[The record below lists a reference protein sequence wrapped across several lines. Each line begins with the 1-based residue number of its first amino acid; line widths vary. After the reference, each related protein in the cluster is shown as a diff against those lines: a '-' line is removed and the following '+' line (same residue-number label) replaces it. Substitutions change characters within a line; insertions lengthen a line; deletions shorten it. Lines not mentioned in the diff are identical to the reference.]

1 MFRNVRLYRLH
12 SDWPESVEE
21 LAGKLLNQAFKPCGS
36 LAERSTGWEPPA
48 GESETI
54 LARRL
59 GGADLL
65 RLRSQTRL
73 LPPAAINE
81 ALEERVREFR
91 NRTQRDPDRKEKR
104 ELKDEVHAELVPKAL
119 LKSERTWG
127 FYLASEKLIG
137 IDTAS
142 DTQAERFLETLRD
155 ALATLQVTPL
165 AFKQSLAGLLTRIF
179 LGQGP
184 VNFVPGRECR
194 MLDPSVGGASVNWLD
209 IELTDASVR
218 RHVREGL
225 KLDRLAVVF
234 NDLLSCVIDQEGVL
248 RKFKLQGL
256 DTAGP
261 EYDASDN
268 DEPLARLDAEFALLT
283 GTLRRLFASLQ
294 KHLGG
299 YD

>member
-1 MFRNVRLYRLH
+1 MFRNLRLYRLQ
-12 SDWPESVEE
+12 SDWPESAEE
-21 LAGKLLNQAFKPCGS
+21 LAGKLLNTAFKPCGS
-36 LAERSTGWEPPA
+36 FTERSSGWEAPG
-48 GESETI
+48 GETETI
-54 LARRL
+54 LARRI

-91 NRTQRDPDRKEKR
+91 NRTQRDPGRKEKR
-104 ELKDEVHAELVPKAL
+104 ELKEAVHAELVPKAL

-127 FYLASEKLIG
+127 FYLASEKLLG

-142 DTQAERFLETLRD
+142 DTQADRFLEMLRD

-165 AFKQSLAGLLTRIF
+165 GFKQSLAGLLTRIF

-184 VNFVPGRECR
+184 TNFVLGRECR
-194 MLDPSVGGASVNWLD
+194 MLDPSVGGASVSWLD

-218 RHVREGL
+218 RHVRDGL
-225 KLDRLAVVF
+225 RLDRLAVVF
-234 NDLLSCVIDQEGVL
+234 DDLLSCVIDQEGVL
-248 RKFKLQGL
+248 RKLKLLGL
-256 DTAGP
+256 DAST
-261 EYDASDN
+261 EYDAADTE
-268 DEPLARLDAEFALLT
+268 EPLARLDAEFALLT
-283 GTLRRLFASLQ
+283 GTLRRLLTSLQ

>member
-1 MFRNVRLYRLH
+1 MFRNLRLYRLQ
-12 SDWPESVEE
+12 SDWPESAEE
-21 LAGKLLNQAFKPCGS
+21 LAGKLLNTAFKPCGS
-36 LAERSTGWEPPA
+36 FTERSSGWEAPG
-48 GESETI
+48 GETETI
-54 LARRL
+54 LARRI

-91 NRTQRDPDRKEKR
+91 NRTQRDPGRKEKR
-104 ELKDEVHAELVPKAL
+104 ELTEAVHAELVPKAL

-127 FYLASEKLIG
+127 FYLASEKLLG

-142 DTQAERFLETLRD
+142 DTQADRFLETLRD

-165 AFKQSLAGLLTRIF
+165 GFKQSLAGLLTRIF

-184 VNFVPGRECR
+184 TNFVLGRECR
-194 MLDPSVGGASVNWLD
+194 MLDPSVGGASVSWLD

-218 RHVREGL
+218 RHVRDGL
-225 KLDRLAVVF
+225 RLDRLAVVF
-234 NDLLSCVIDQEGVL
+234 DDLLSCVIDQEGVL
-248 RKFKLQGL
+248 RKLKLLGL
-256 DTAGP
+256 DAST
-261 EYDASDN
+261 EYDAADTE
-268 DEPLARLDAEFALLT
+268 EPLARLDAEFALLT
-283 GTLRRLFASLQ
+283 GTLRRLLTSLQ

>member
-1 MFRNVRLYRLH
+1 MFRNLRLYRLQ
-12 SDWPESVEE
+12 SDWPESAEE
-21 LAGKLLNQAFKPCGS
+21 LAGKLLNTAFKPCGS
-36 LAERSTGWEPPA
+36 FTERSSGWEAPG
-48 GESETI
+48 GETETI
-54 LARRL
+54 LARRI

-91 NRTQRDPDRKEKR
+91 NRTQRDPGRKEKR
-104 ELKDEVHAELVPKAL
+104 ELKEAVHAELVPKAL

-127 FYLASEKLIG
+127 FYLASEKLLG

-142 DTQAERFLETLRD
+142 DTQADRFLETLRD
-155 ALATLQVTPL
+155 ALATLRVTPL
-165 AFKQSLAGLLTRIF
+165 GFKQSLAGLLTRIF

-184 VNFVPGRECR
+184 TNFVLGRECR
-194 MLDPSVGGASVNWLD
+194 MLDPSVGGASVSWLD

-225 KLDRLAVVF
+225 RLDRLAIVF
-234 NDLLSCVIDQEGVL
+234 DDLLSCVIDQEGVL
-248 RKFKLQGL
+248 RKLKLLGL
-256 DTAGP
+256 DAST
-261 EYDASDN
+261 EYDAADTA
-268 DEPLARLDAEFALLT
+268 EPLARLDAEFALPT
-283 GTLRRLFASLQ
+283 GTLRRLLTSLQ

>member
-12 SDWPESVEE
+12 SDWPESAEE
-21 LAGKLLNQAFKPCGS
+21 LAGKLLNAAFKPCGS
-36 LAERSTGWEPPA
+36 FTERSSGWEAPG
-48 GESETI
+48 GETETI
-54 LARRL
+54 LTRRL

-81 ALEERVREFR
+81 ALEERIREFR
-91 NRTQRDPDRKEKR
+91 NRTQRDPGRKEKR

-127 FYLASEKLIG
+127 FYLAREKLIG

-142 DTQAERFLETLRD
+142 DTQAERFLETLRN

-179 LGQGP
+179 MGQGP
-184 VNFVPGRECR
+184 ASFVPGRECR
-194 MLDPSVGGASVNWLD
+194 MLDPSVGGASVSWLD

-225 KLDRLAVVF
+225 RLDRLAVEF
-234 NDLLSCVIDQEGVL
+234 DDLLSCVIDQEGIL
-248 RKFKLQGL
+248 RKLKFQGFDDATEY
-256 DTAGP
+256 DTA
-261 EYDASDN
+261 ESED
-268 DEPLARLDAEFALLT
+268 PLGRLDAEFALLT
-283 GTLRRLFASLQ
+283 GTLRRLLASLQ

>member
-1 MFRNVRLYRLH
+1 MFRNLRLYRLQ
-12 SDWPESVEE
+12 SDWPESAEE
-21 LAGKLLNQAFKPCGS
+21 LAGKLLNTAFKPCGS
-36 LAERSTGWEPPA
+36 FTERSSGWEAPG
-48 GESETI
+48 GETETI
-54 LARRL
+54 LARRV

-91 NRTQRDPDRKEKR
+91 NRTQRDPGRKEKR
-104 ELKDEVHAELVPKAL
+104 ELTEAVHAELVPKAL

-127 FYLASEKLIG
+127 FYLASEKLLG

-142 DTQAERFLETLRD
+142 DTQADRFLETLRD

-165 AFKQSLAGLLTRIF
+165 GFKQSLAGLLTRIF

-184 VNFVPGRECR
+184 TNFVLGRECR
-194 MLDPSVGGASVNWLD
+194 MLDPSVGGASVSWLD

-218 RHVREGL
+218 RHVRDGL
-225 KLDRLAVVF
+225 RLDRLAVVF
-234 NDLLSCVIDQEGVL
+234 DDLLSCVIDQEGVL
-248 RKFKLQGL
+248 RKLKLLGL
-256 DTAGP
+256 DAST
-261 EYDASDN
+261 EYDVADTE
-268 DEPLARLDAEFALLT
+268 EPLARLDAEFALLT
-283 GTLRRLFASLQ
+283 GTLRRLLTSLQ